1 MFFLFL
7 VAETSSSP
15 STWVLALL
23 SGLIGTLVL
32 LAAPAL
38 SKWIRRRRESAV
50 LRREAKV
57 LAETRARLAL
67 EGRVD
72 TLEEVYED
80 LKGSMTRVLTFIE
93 GTSDPFTGEMQGG
106 LVKTLRKILD
116 LVDQKEPKP

>member
-1 MFFLFL
+1 MFL
-7 VAETSSSP
+7 ATESSSP

-38 SKWIRRRRESAV
+38 TKWIRRRRESAV
-50 LRREAKV
+50 IRREAKV
-57 LAETRARLAL
+57 LAETQARLAL